1 MKKSEGGRESER
13 GREGGRE
20 GGGRD
25 RKREG
30 EKERITHYYKSFD
43 SCQTLH
49 HIYNIHLLLYL
60 CVCIHVVCIKHSL
73 SFIYLYSILASIK
86 RAILHIEF

>member
-1 MKKSEGGRESER
+1 MKKSER

-20 GGGRD
+20 GGIERE
-25 RKREG
+25 REKKRESHI
-30 EKERITHYYKSFD
+30 ITNHSIVVRR
-43 SCQTLH
+43 CIIL
-49 HIYNIHLLLYL
+49 YNIHLLLYL

>member
-1 MKKSEGGRESER
+1 MREGE
-13 GREGGRE
+13 REGGRE
-20 GGGRD
+20 RGRD

-30 EKERITHYYKSFD
+30 EKRES
-43 SCQTLH
+43 
-49 HIYNIHLLLYL
+49 HIIRYHSIVVRRCIIYTTFTFILYL

>member
-1 MKKSEGGRESER
+1 MREEGNEKSER

-20 GGGRD
+20 GGRD

-60 CVCIHVVCIKHSL
+60 CVCIHVVCTKHSI